1 MSELQKQQS
10 TNGQINKPKNHSD
23 KSKSSVLKAD
33 RLRESPENMSHE
45 DILNAQKQ
53 VGNQVVQRA
62 LDQNKNSKLADSKG
76 ILNQEFTNQIKQK
89 RGSGTVLPKNI
100 QVDVG
105 KKLGNELEGVHIHT
119 DATADK
125 LSRSINAR
133 AFTLGKDIFFKNGV
147 YAPDTNKGRETIIH
161 ELTHVVQQSRGSAN
175 GGKIKLGAPDTTH
188 EKEADMVG
196 KKLAPTTISSSS
208 SGTVAQPQYEN
219 SGFVQRAPEEEE
231 PLQMQS
237 ESLNT
242 VQRSSPEEEEPLQM
256 QSESVNTVQRS
267 SPEEDEPLQ
276 MQSESVNTVQRSSPE
291 EDEPLQ
297 MQSESLN
304 TLQRSSPEEEE
315 PLQMQSDQ
323 SNTIQ
328 RTLQEELENERVRR
342 LQSGGR
348 KIRNEQIDKLESKN
362 EKISLDKNT
371 ISQAKKNEQ
380 DSTNNA
386 KKLGADLGA
395 KSKEI
400 GIGSKKNLKNLTKLD
415 EKRDKKNKEMM
426 GKQFNEEKEERH
438 TKSRN
443 ELMNTIKNKKSSTED
458 VKSAQEQLDMMHKR
472 GKMDTF
478 KSFFTPGKTTKSYSE
493 QAMESRKQSLKE
505 SAKSGDK
512 DAFDKYKTEKAER
525 TKNSSWTKFKSGAG
539 SVAGGIASGLGGLIG
554 GLAKSQA
561 GNIKTHF
568 GGKSEDKDDK
578 EEKSGKEEKSS
589 SGSSGVGAMMEKYG
603 ELVVE
608 NKKLKEELEKIKA
621 K

>member
-10 TNGQINKPKNHSD
+10 TNGQINKPKNHTD
-23 KSKSSVLKAD
+23 KSRLSVLKAD
-33 RLRESPENMSHE
+33 RLQESPENLSHD

-105 KKLGNELEGVHIHT
+105 KKLGNDLEGVHIHT

-147 YAPDTNKGRETIIH
+147 YAPDTNRGRETIIH
-161 ELTHVVQQSRGSAN
+161 ELTHVVQQSRGGAN
-175 GGKIKLGAPDTTH
+175 GGKIKLGAPNTTH

-196 KKLAPTTISSSS
+196 KKLAPMTISSSS
-208 SGTVAQPQYEN
+208 SGAVAQPQYES
-219 SGFVQRAPEEEE
+219 SGFVQRGPEEEE
-231 PLQMQS
+231 PLQMQP
-237 ESLNT
+237 ESFNT

-256 QSESVNTVQRS
+256 QLDT
-267 SPEEDEPLQ
+267 
-276 MQSESVNTVQRSSPE
+276 VNTVQRSSPE

-348 KIRNEQIDKLESKN
+348 KNRNEQIDKLESKN

-380 DSTNNA
+380 DSTKNA
-386 KKLGADLGA
+386 EKLGADLGA
-395 KSKEI
+395 KSKEM
-400 GIGSKKNLKNLTKLD
+400 GIGSKKNLKNLAKLD

-525 TKNSSWTKFKSGAG
+525 TKNSTWTKFKSGAG